1 MENSMMNLVG
11 KKKRSL
17 WIFLGIVALLV
28 LGVRLYPHRAAADK
42 VVTKP
47 GLYDPG
53 RFRLGYV
60 RRRDLK
66 RWIVIP
72 GVVHAFRK
80 AKIYAHVPGYLK
92 FLNVD
97 KGDPVRRGQVL
108 AYIFDPELYQKY
120 QKELAEAEIA
130 RITFERKKEVWESD
144 HRVISLENV
153 QRSEAI
159 YKEREAMAEYDHALV
174 RYKTIVAPFDGII
187 TRRYVD
193 PWNLISTGTGTTV
206 HALPLLKES
215 YVDMMRLYVGV
226 PERAVRYIKRGLPVW
241 LEVQGLEGRKFEGR
255 VTRFEYALNH
265 DTRTMR
271 TEIDISNPEHAIFPG
286 MFVWS
291 HILLK
296 VYRNTLAIHKMGII
310 EERHGNFAYVI
321 RGGKKMK
328 VPIVVGDVNGDY
340 AQVLQGL
347 EEHDQILIKL
357 HKTVY

>member
-1 MENSMMNLVG
+1 MEVPMVNPALN
-11 KKKRSL
+11 KKKTL
-17 WIFLGIVALLV
+17 WISVGVLV
-28 LGVRLYPHRAAADK
+28 LVMLGVRVYPYKADADK

-47 GLYDPG
+47 RLFNPA
-53 RFRLGYV
+53 RFRVGYV
-60 RRRDLK
+60 KRRDLK
-66 RWIVIP
+66 LWAVIP

-130 RITFERKKEVWESD
+130 RITFERKKEVWVAD

-153 QRSEAI
+153 QRAEALF
-159 YKEREAMAEYDHALV
+159 KEHEAKAEYDHALV

-187 TRRYVD
+187 TRRYID
-193 PWNLISTGTGTTV
+193 PWNLISMGTGTTV
-206 HALPLLKES
+206 HAMPLLKES
-215 YVDMMRLYVGV
+215 YLDMMRLYVGV
-226 PERAVRYIKRGLPVW
+226 PEEYVRYIKRGLPVW
-241 LEVQGLEGRKFEGR
+241 LEVQGLENRRFEGR
-255 VTRFEYALNH
+255 VTRYDFSLDH

-271 TEIDISNPEHAIFPG
+271 TEVDILNPDHAILPG
-286 MFVWS
+286 MFCWS

-296 VYRNTLAIHKMGII
+296 VYHNTLAIHKMAII

-321 RGGKKMK
+321 RNGKKLK
-328 VPIVVGDVNGDY
+328 VPIVVGDINGDY

-347 EEHDQILIKL
+347 NEHDQVLIKL
-357 HKTVY
+357 HKTIY